1 MIDDESVIALIRSAM
16 PDAEVV
22 VRDLTGTRDHLDVKI
37 RSRAFAGKSLLDQH
51 RMVYSVL
58 EPARLDGRI
67 HALQLKTEIAT

>member
-1 MIDDESVIALIRSAM
+1 MIDNDVIVQMIRTAM

-37 RSRAFAGKSLLDQH
+37 RSKAFAGKSLLDQH

-67 HALQLKTEIAT
+67 HALQLKTEVAP